1 MDVPSSEQQ
10 KYGQMMTTFLNNTLL
25 HVEWRFDNEYY
36 VSKINDIIFVLE
48 VKEKKF
54 YSKIHRCI

>member
-10 KYGQMMTTFLNNTLL
+10 KYRQMMTTFLNNTLL

-36 VSKINDIIFVLE
+36 VSKINDIISGLKV
-48 VKEKKF
+48 EKNI
-54 YSKIHRCI
+54 SIP

>member
-1 MDVPSSEQQ
+1 
-10 KYGQMMTTFLNNTLL
+10 MTTFLNVTLF
-25 HVEWRFDNEYY
+25 HVEWRFDSEYY